1 MHALYLRDL
10 AGRETVTLHAS
21 LDDARSSLVKRIKSD
36 CSASLGTQPLDDD
49 ALIERYFASGV
60 ARYAIAGVAPDL

>member
-21 LDDARSSLVKRIKSD
+21 LDDARFSLAERIKSD
-36 CSASLGTQPLDDD
+36 WPATLGTQPLDDD